1 MSSVYCP
8 DLTVGRTKIV
18 FGPQI
23 CKIWHLQRKIKQA
36 EGPPFKMPLDLL
48 SFRCWIIFGFR
59 VISDCKC
66 PSLSTSALPSWRQS
80 LLPSSNKYA
89 FRLQAIKG
97 SRWHSKLS
105 WHFDI
110 CELLWWLRRPTSLTF
125 LTFAAG
131 VANKVPTHC
140 SFTTSP
146 QFSHCVVRHCARA
159 GCEPDFNFLT
169 RPTQAAEV
177 NYPLPP
183 IEGCS
188 H

>member
-1 MSSVYCP
+1 
-8 DLTVGRTKIV
+8 
-18 FGPQI
+18 
-23 CKIWHLQRKIKQA
+23 
-36 EGPPFKMPLDLL
+36 MPLDLL

-80 LLPSSNKYA
+80 CFHQATNTLSDK
-89 FRLQAIKG
+89 AIKG

-110 CELLWWLRRPTSLTF
+110 CEVWWVQRRPTPVTF
-125 LTFAAG
+125 LTFAAWA
-131 VANKVPTHC
+131 ANKVPPRHC
-140 SFTTSP
+140 FTTSP
-146 QFSHCVVRHCARA
+146 QFSHCVRHCARWMW
-159 GCEPDFNFLT
+159 T
-169 RPTQAAEV
+169 RFQFPNSTHPGSEV
-177 NYPLPP
+177 NYPVAP